1 MMTDVEQKAIDK
13 LTSSIKSA
21 IGVLALG
28 RGVGSQAAILNDLIT
43 ARNNIEA
50 MTKPAKAPVAPRRP
64 APAKKAAVAKK
75 RSSI

>member
-1 MMTDVEQKAIDK
+1 
-13 LTSSIKSA
+13 
-21 IGVLALG
+21 
-28 RGVGSQAAILNDLIT
+28 LNDLIT

>member
-13 LTSSIKSA
+13 LNSSIKST

-28 RGVGSQAAILNDLIT
+28 RGIGAQAAILNDLIN
-43 ARNNIEA
+43 ARNNIVA
-50 MTKPAKAPVAPRRP
+50 MTAPTKAATAPRKPA
-64 APAKKAAVAKK
+64 AKKAAVTKK